1 VIDDGYVYPATQTLI
16 NKQGIR
22 DAGQLQKFERRVFVV
37 RLETLPKQIQL
48 TANGYHQIHRHFFQD
63 VYEWA
68 GKDRTVDI
76 RKSGSYFC
84 RAIYVGPELEK
95 RFEAIRSENGL
106 QGLRADR
113 FAYRAAE
120 HVAELKAIHPFREG
134 NGRTLR
140 AFLGIL
146 AERAGHAID
155 MTRIDPKAW
164 NDASRE
170 SFRSGDSTFMREVI
184 SGAMA

>member
-1 VIDDGYVYPATQTLI
+1 MDEAYVYPGTQTLI
-16 NKQGIR
+16 NKQGIC
-22 DAGQLQKFERRVFVV
+22 DAGQLEKFERRVFVV

-48 TANGYHQIHRHFFQD
+48 TANGYRQIHRHLFPD

-68 GKDRTVDI
+68 GKDRTVDTS
-76 RKSGSYFC
+76 KSGSYFC

-95 RFEAIRSENGL
+95 RFEAIQGENGL

-113 FAYRAAE
+113 FADRAAE
-120 HVAELKAIHPFREG
+120 HVAEVNAIHPFREG

-146 AERAGHAID
+146 ADHAGHAMD
-155 MTRIDPKAW
+155 MTRIAPKAW

-170 SFRSGDSTFMREVI
+170 SFRSGDRRFMLEVI

>member
-1 VIDDGYVYPATQTLI
+1 MADPYLYPGTETLI
-16 NKQGIR
+16 NKPGLR
-22 DAGQLQKFERRVFVV
+22 DAADLEDFERMETAN
-37 RLETLPKQIQL
+37 RLETLPSDIPL
-48 TANGYHQIHRHFFQD
+48 TANGYRQIHFYIFQNI
-63 VYEWA
+63 YEWA

-76 RKSGSYFC
+76 SKSGSYFC

-95 RFEAIRSENGL
+95 RFEAIQGENGL

-113 FAYRAAE
+113 FADRAAE
-120 HVAELKAIHPFREG
+120 HVAEVNAIHPFREG

-146 AERAGHAID
+146 ADHAGHAMD
-155 MTRIDPKAW
+155 MTRIAPKAW

-170 SFRSGDSTFMREVI
+170 SFRSGDRRFMLEVI